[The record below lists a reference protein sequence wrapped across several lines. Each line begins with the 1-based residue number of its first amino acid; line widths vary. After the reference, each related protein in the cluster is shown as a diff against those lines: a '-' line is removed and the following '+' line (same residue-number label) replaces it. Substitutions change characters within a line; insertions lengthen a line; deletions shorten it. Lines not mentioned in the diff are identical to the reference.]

1 MTEKNMLAYFKTPEE
16 AEKVGNQLASMGVTE
31 YKIDRISKY
40 PGDGIEEFTNPIT
53 SKISSLAD
61 LTQDTD
67 ISGRNAG
74 ILAAAD
80 VDASGMSDGGQ
91 EITGRDMLLTAVI
104 DESLYEQ
111 ALKVV
116 ENAGGKI

>member
-116 ENAGGKI
+116 GNAGGKI